1 MYHSRPNWTPLSP
14 ITIINYQVRGV
25 HSKILKF
32 AIFWQAIFVQGMSD
46 LCVNPKG
53 TVNYYVNSQP
63 VLKNTGKIF
72 SIFFFF

>member
-1 MYHSRPNWTPLSP
+1 MYTARYFSLQFSDEP
-14 ITIINYQVRGV
+14 
-25 HSKILKF
+25 F
-32 AIFWQAIFVQGMSD
+32 FVQGMSD